1 MAVGNGNDSL
11 PPSKE
16 GRFMSAQK
24 AGPKP
29 IATFALLVALVTAL
43 IASAV
48 PAAAGAAPPGCKNRT
63 NTTYQ
68 TLLECV
74 TLEGVRAHQAAF
86 QAIADA
92 NDDRVLS
99 GNPRRRAPRATP
111 RAWSTS
117 PACSRTP
124 ATRDAR
130 SVRVHV
136 RLPGRHQHTASRRR
150 TRAGVHG
157 RKRASARRRPL
168 SRQSTSTSFRPVRTR
183 VAVEAPRDFAG
194 FPPGT
199 SR

>member
-1 MAVGNGNDSL
+1 
-11 PPSKE
+11 
-16 GRFMSAQK
+16 MSAQK

-92 NDDRVLS
+92 NDDEFYP
-99 GNPRRRAPRATP
+99 GTRAAGTEGY
-111 RAWSTS
+111 AGSVDYV
-117 PACSRTP
+117 AGLLE
-124 ATRDAR
+124 DAGYN
-130 SVRVHV
+130 VTLDPFDVHV
-136 RLPGRHQHTASRRR
+136 RLPG
-150 TRAGVHG
+150 
-157 RKRASARRRPL
+157 P
-168 SRQSTSTSFRPVRTR
+168 
-183 VAVEAPRDFAG
+183 AP
-194 FPPGT
+194 
-199 SR
+199 SS